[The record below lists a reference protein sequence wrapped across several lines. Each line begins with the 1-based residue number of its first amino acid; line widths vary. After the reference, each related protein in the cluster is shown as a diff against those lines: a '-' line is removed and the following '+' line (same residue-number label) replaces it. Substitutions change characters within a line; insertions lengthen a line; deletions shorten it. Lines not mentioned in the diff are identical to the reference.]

1 MANVKI
7 TELVELA
14 AVDIAGTDVLPIV
27 DVSADSTK
35 KVTIV
40 SLRNY
45 ADANDYI
52 TYTTL
57 NAAINNTQSNVNS
70 AESNIIAYATQANI
84 NLDTKANVS
93 ATYFSALANDYSTY
107 TVLVG
112 SISNTNAYITTNY
125 ATQQQVNTVQ
135 TNVGSLSSS
144 VGNLATLTTANKSNL
159 VSAINEVNSKSYF
172 NTARF
177 VLQGATISNVSSV
190 GAVIFS
196 EAKANVHFAKLLINV
211 EDLTYGQYQS
221 SELLLVQ
228 DTADI
233 KTVEY
238 AMIYTSTNPI
248 AAYEA
253 SIVGDN
259 IQLFAT
265 AVSSD
270 NIINVFKTIN

>member
-93 ATYFSALANDYSTY
+93 ATYFAALANDYSTY

-135 TNVGSLSSS
+135 AN
-144 VGNLATLTTANKSNL
+144 VGNLATLNTANKSNL

-177 VLQGATISNVSSV
+177 ILQGATISNVSSV

-196 EAKANVHFAKLLINV
+196 EAKASVHFAKLLINV